1 MEKKIKEKIKKW
13 LYNINIPNIAKSNI
27 ILLESIP
34 NMADNTLYVYK
45 EMIRRKI
52 NEKYKIIWITTED
65 VTNKKNIRVKNVS
78 YLNRNRK
85 KIRYKLIKLKAKYI
99 IDCNNYIGKYNKNQT
114 RIYLGHGMPIKIAS
128 DYGKGAGKIDI
139 GIVTSNYFSDCF
151 KKIFGIENVI
161 VTGYPRNDSLKEHNN
176 FLFSN
181 IKRKKTIIW
190 MPTYR
195 NHKTINSFDK
205 ETIKKF
211 KERVTNIH
219 YPFGVPCI
227 KDEKELHNLNNML
240 KENKILLI
248 LKLHPAENLTN
259 IKAKNL
265 SNIKILKNEMIPF
278 GKTIY
283 DYLGNVD
290 ALITDYSSIYYDFL
304 LTKKPIGLT
313 IPDLKEYSKHLE
325 LISNNY
331 KDVIKGE
338 YIYTYND
345 LIQFFENVK
354 NGVDPMYDERMKA
367 LNMFHKYKDFNSSV
381 RVVDYIF
388 NKKK

>member
-1 MEKKIKEKIKKW
+1 MKNKVKEKIKKW
-13 LYNINIPNIAKSNI
+13 IYNTNMPYIAKSNI
-27 ILLESIP
+27 ILLESVP
-34 NMADNTLYVYK
+34 TMADNTLYVYK
-45 EMIRRKI
+45 ELIRRKI
-52 NEKYKIIWITTED
+52 NEKYKLVWVTTED
-65 VTNKKNIRVKNVS
+65 EKNKKNINEKNV
-78 YLNRNRK
+78 YFLNRNK
-85 KIRYKLIKLKAKYI
+85 EQLRYKLTKLKAKYI
-99 IDCNNYIGKYNKNQT
+99 IDCNNYICKYNKNQI

-128 DYGKGAGKIDI
+128 VYGRNAKQMNAT
-139 GIVTSNYFSDCF
+139 IVTSNYFSDCI
-151 KKIFGIENVI
+151 KKIYGVENVI
-161 VTGYPRNDSLKEHNN
+161 VTGHPRNDALENHNN
-176 FLFSN
+176 ILFKE
-181 IKRKKTIIW
+181 IERKKTIVW

-195 NHKTINSFDK
+195 NHKGSNDEKKDDNEK
-205 ETIKKF
+205 EF
-211 KERVTNIH
+211 VTGIH

-259 IKAKNL
+259 IKEENF

-367 LNMFHKYKDFNSSV
+367 LDMFHKYKDFNSSV